1 MPSKN
6 LNISDFGEK
15 KLIKRLLSRSQKLSF
30 KSTFFDQLSIKS
42 WSDDAA
48 LLDFGDNYLVVT
60 SDLLL
65 ESAHFPEKMNFRQI
79 GRKIVTVNASDLA
92 AMGSEAIGIIL
103 AMGLPRNMLIADF
116 DEMVEGILQAC
127 QKYQMV
133 LIGGDTNESAELT
146 LCGTCIGVVPKDK
159 VMMKSGAEEGDVV
172 AVTGSLGLAA
182 AGFEVLFDDKSKLK
196 DLNPDFK
203 DRILKH
209 ALEPEARLEKGVL
222 LGKTGT
228 VTSATDI
235 TDGLISEIGEI
246 IDAGQGNVGITL
258 YEDMIPVPPEVGE
271 IAEIMDKNPLE
282 MALYY
287 GEDFELLL
295 TIKKDHFMDLK
306 DPMELHQIGYVD
318 SSSQITMINK
328 DGKTE
333 IITPHGY
340 EHFKNPG
347 KYQL

>member
-1 MPSKN
+1 MLSRD

-15 KLIKRLLSRSQKLSF
+15 KLIKRLLSRSQKIPF

-42 WSDDAA
+42 WSDDGA
-48 LLDFGDNYLVVT
+48 LLDFGDNYLVAT

-65 ESAHFPEKMNFRQI
+65 KSAHFPENMTFRQM
-79 GRKIVTVNASDLA
+79 GQKIVTVNASDLA
-92 AMGSEAIGIIL
+92 AMGSEPIGIIL
-103 AMGLPRNMLIADF
+103 ALGLPKNMSITDF
-116 DEMVEGILQAC
+116 DEMVGGILQAC
-127 QKYQMV
+127 QKYQMA

-146 LCGTCIGVVPKDK
+146 LCGTCIGIVPKHK
-159 VMMKSGAEEGDVV
+159 VMMKSGAEAGDVV
-172 AVTGSLGLAA
+172 AVTGPLGLAA
-182 AGFEVLFDDKSKLK
+182 AGFELLSGDGLKIK

-203 DRILKH
+203 DRALKH
-209 ALEPEARLEKGVL
+209 AVEPEARLEKGVL
-222 LGKTGT
+222 LRETGA

-246 IDAGQGNVGITL
+246 IDASEGKVGITI
-258 YEDMIPVPPEVGE
+258 YEDMIPIPPEVRE

-295 TIKKDHFMDLK
+295 TVKKDGFVDLK
-306 DPMELHQIGYVD
+306 DPLKLHQIGYVD
-318 SSSQITMINK
+318 PSGQITMIDK

-333 IITPHGY
+333 IITAKGY
-340 EHFKNPG
+340 QHFKNPE
-347 KYQL
+347 